1 MTTLITLFLAILN
14 LGVGSIL
21 VVLYQRVKLLQDN
34 HIHDIIERLTRLENK
49 LDDHIS
55 FHLEKEI

>member
-49 LDDHIS
+49 LDDHIK

>member
-1 MTTLITLFLAILN
+1 MATLITLFLALLN

-49 LDDHIS
+49 LDDHIK

>member
-1 MTTLITLFLAILN
+1 MATLITLFLALLN

-21 VVLYQRVKLLQDN
+21 VVLYQRVKTLQDN

-49 LDDHIS
+49 LDDHIK

>member
-1 MTTLITLFLAILN
+1 MTTLITLFLALLN

-21 VVLYQRVKLLQDN
+21 VMLYQRIKVLQDN
-34 HIHDIIERLTRLENK
+34 HIHDIIERLTRLESK
-49 LDDHIS
+49 LDDHIK